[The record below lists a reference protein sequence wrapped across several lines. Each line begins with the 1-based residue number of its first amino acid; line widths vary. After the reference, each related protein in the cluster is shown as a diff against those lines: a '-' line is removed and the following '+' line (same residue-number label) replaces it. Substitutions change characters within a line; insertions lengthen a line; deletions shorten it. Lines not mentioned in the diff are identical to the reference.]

1 MPSADEFPIAC
12 SPYKARY
19 SRSPALSDA
28 SGPRPAK
35 LFSPVGETGRK
46 HSANTTSLKMIRGS
60 VMMEIAI
67 IGLLFVSTVIFG
79 AHAYDAIHT
88 R

>member
-1 MPSADEFPIAC
+1 
-12 SPYKARY
+12 
-19 SRSPALSDA
+19 
-28 SGPRPAK
+28 
-35 LFSPVGETGRK
+35 
-46 HSANTTSLKMIRGS
+46 MIRGS

-88 R
+88 H